1 MSKMYSTANLSDK
14 ELKEQGNRLFDL
26 HKYEDAASC
35 YTKAIMKNPGQALYY
50 TNRALCHLKLKRW
63 ESVCKDCR
71 WALDID
77 PCLMK
82 GHFFLGLALLEL
94 ELFDEAVKYLQ
105 RGKYNET
112 HFLSSFSSVEQVFDI
127 YLSLKKNTAVDL
139 AKEQKLNYGD
149 DITSVLRLAK
159 KRRFQIREE
168 QRITQDIELQT
179 YLNQLI
185 VDDAKRNLAALQEQE
200 TTKDSDTETNSAE
213 FARRKE
219 EIEEK
224 RDTCISRLNDLF
236 AKVDERRRKREV
248 PDYLCGKISF
258 EILQEPVIT
267 PSGITYERK
276 DIEEHLQRV
285 GHFDPVTR
293 VRLTQDQLIP
303 NLAMKE
309 VVDTFLQENEWAL
322 HY

>member
-1 MSKMYSTANLSDK
+1 MSKMYSTANLTDK
-14 ELKEQGNRLFDL
+14 ELKEQGNRLFEL

-35 YTKAIMKNPGQALYY
+35 YSKAIIKNPSQAPYF

-63 ESVCKDCR
+63 ESSCQDCR
-71 WALDID
+71 RALDMD
-77 PCLMK
+77 PCLVK

-94 ELFDEAVKYLQ
+94 ETFDEAIKHLQ
-105 RGKYNET
+105 R
-112 HFLSSFSSVEQVFDI
+112 
-127 YLSLKKNTAVDL
+127 AVDL

-149 DITSVLRLAK
+149 DMTSVLRQAR
-159 KRRFQIREE
+159 KRRFQLREE
-168 QRITQDIELQT
+168 QRLAQDIELQT

-185 VDDAKRNLAALQEQE
+185 LEDAERKLTMLEEVKPESETINANDENESNKINGPDNSESLKTDQALAFVKQ
-200 TTKDSDTETNSAE
+200 
-213 FARRKE
+213 
-219 EIEEK
+219 EIESK
-224 RDTCISRLNDLF
+224 KDTSLARLHDLF

-309 VVDTFLQENEWAL
+309 VVDCFLQENEWAL
-322 HY
+322 DY

>member
-14 ELKEQGNRLFDL
+14 ELKEQGNHLFSL
-26 HKYEDAASC
+26 HKYEDAANC
-35 YTKAIMKNPGQALYY
+35 YTKAIIKNPDQALYF
-50 TNRALCHLKLKRW
+50 TNRALCHLKLKQW

-71 WALDID
+71 RALDMD

-94 ELFDEAVKYLQ
+94 ELFDEAVKHLQ
-105 RGKYNET
+105 R
-112 HFLSSFSSVEQVFDI
+112 
-127 YLSLKKNTAVDL
+127 AVDL

-149 DITSVLRLAK
+149 DITSVLRQAR
-159 KRRFQIREE
+159 KRRFQVREE
-168 QRITQDIELQT
+168 QRIAQDIELQT
-179 YLNQLI
+179 YLSQLI
-185 VDDAKRNLAALQEQE
+185 IDDAKSNLTDLQEQE
-200 TTKDSDTETNSAE
+200 TTKDTDAEASSAE
-213 FARRKE
+213 FTRRKE

>member
-1 MSKMYSTANLSDK
+1 
-14 ELKEQGNRLFDL
+14 
-26 HKYEDAASC
+26 
-35 YTKAIMKNPGQALYY
+35 MKNPGQALYY

-105 RGKYNET
+105 R
-112 HFLSSFSSVEQVFDI
+112 
-127 YLSLKKNTAVDL
+127 AVDL

-149 DITSVLRLAK
+149 DITSVLRQAK
-159 KRRFQIREE
+159 KRRFQVREE
-168 QRITQDIELQT
+168 QRISQDIELQT

-185 VDDAKRNLAALQEQE
+185 IDDAKRNLATLQEQE
-200 TTKDSDTETNSAE
+200 TSKDSNVETNSAE

-236 AKVDERRRKREV
+236 AKIDERRRKREV

-309 VVDTFLQENEWAL
+309 VVDTFLQDNEWAL

>member
-14 ELKEQGNRLFDL
+14 ELKEQGNRLFNL
-26 HKYEDAASC
+26 HKYEDAANC
-35 YTKAIMKNPGQALYY
+35 YTKAIIKNPTQTMYF

-63 ESVCKDCR
+63 ESSCKDCR
-71 WALDID
+71 RALDMD
-77 PCLMK
+77 PCLVK

-94 ELFDEAVKYLQ
+94 ELYDEAIKHLQ
-105 RGKYNET
+105 R
-112 HFLSSFSSVEQVFDI
+112 
-127 YLSLKKNTAVDL
+127 AVDL

-149 DITSVLRLAK
+149 DVTSVLRQAR
-159 KRRFQIREE
+159 KRRFQLREE
-168 QRITQDIELQT
+168 QRVAQDIELQS

-185 VDDAKRNLAALQEQE
+185 AEDAERSIAAL
-200 TTKDSDTETNSAE
+200 KLNDSDS
-213 FARRKE
+213 KE
-219 EIEEK
+219 EGESDADATSSHQKKELIEEK
-224 RDTCISRLNDLF
+224 RDNCIARLNDLF

-309 VVDTFLQENEWAL
+309 VVDSFLQENEWAL
-322 HY
+322 DY

>member
-1 MSKMYSTANLSDK
+1 MYSTANLTDK
-14 ELKEQGNRLFDL
+14 ELKEQGNRLFEL
-26 HKYEDAASC
+26 HKYEDAANC
-35 YTKAIMKNPGQALYY
+35 YSKAIIKNPSQASYF

-63 ESVCKDCR
+63 ESSCQDCR
-71 WALDID
+71 RALDMD
-77 PCLMK
+77 PCLVK

-94 ELFDEAVKYLQ
+94 ETFDEAIKHLQ
-105 RGKYNET
+105 R
-112 HFLSSFSSVEQVFDI
+112 
-127 YLSLKKNTAVDL
+127 AVDL

-149 DITSVLRLAK
+149 DMTSVLRQAR
-159 KRRFQIREE
+159 KRRFQLREE
-168 QRITQDIELQT
+168 QRLAQDIELQT

-185 VDDAKRNLAALQEQE
+185 LEDAERKLTMLEEVKPESETINTNDENKTNKINGVDNSESLKTDQTLAFVKQ
-200 TTKDSDTETNSAE
+200 
-213 FARRKE
+213 
-219 EIEEK
+219 EIESK
-224 RDTCISRLNDLF
+224 KDTSLARLHDLF

-309 VVDTFLQENEWAL
+309 VVDCFLQENEWAL
-322 HY
+322 DY

>member
-94 ELFDEAVKYLQ
+94 DLFDEAVKYLQ
-105 RGKYNET
+105 R
-112 HFLSSFSSVEQVFDI
+112 
-127 YLSLKKNTAVDL
+127 AVDL

-185 VDDAKRNLAALQEQE
+185 VDDAKRNLATLQEQE
-200 TTKDSDTETNSAE
+200 TAKDSDVETNSAD

-236 AKVDERRRKREV
+236 AKVDERRRNREV

>member
-1 MSKMYSTANLSDK
+1 
-14 ELKEQGNRLFDL
+14 
-26 HKYEDAASC
+26 
-35 YTKAIMKNPGQALYY
+35 MKNPGQALYY

-94 ELFDEAVKYLQ
+94 DLFDEAVKYLQ

-112 HFLSSFSSVEQVFDI
+112 YLLFLAIFPKVKQICNILNSNNV
-127 YLSLKKNTAVDL
+127 AVDL

-185 VDDAKRNLAALQEQE
+185 VDDAKRNLATLQEQE
-200 TTKDSDTETNSAE
+200 TAKDSDVETNSVE

-236 AKVDERRRKREV
+236 AKVDERRRVCTSLVVASLRM
-248 PDYLCGKISF
+248 
-258 EILQEPVIT
+258 IL
-267 PSGITYERK
+267 
-276 DIEEHLQRV
+276 
-285 GHFDPVTR
+285 
-293 VRLTQDQLIP
+293 
-303 NLAMKE
+303 
-309 VVDTFLQENEWAL
+309 
-322 HY
+322 

>member
-1 MSKMYSTANLSDK
+1 MSKVYSTSNLSDK
-14 ELKEQGNRLFDL
+14 ELKEQGNRLFSL
-26 HKYEDAASC
+26 HKYEDAANC
-35 YTKAIMKNPGQALYY
+35 YTKAIIKNPSQALYF

-63 ESVCKDCR
+63 ESSCQDCR
-71 WALDID
+71 RALDMD
-77 PCLMK
+77 PCLVK

-94 ELFDEAVKYLQ
+94 ELYDEAIKHLQ
-105 RGKYNET
+105 RG
-112 HFLSSFSSVEQVFDI
+112 
-127 YLSLKKNTAVDL
+127 VDL

-149 DITSVLRLAK
+149 DMTSVLRQAR
-159 KRRFQIREE
+159 KRRFQLKEE
-168 QRITQDIELQT
+168 QRIIQDIELQT
-179 YLNQLI
+179 YLNQLLI
-185 VDDAKRNLAALQEQE
+185 EDAQRNLEALKEKQEIE
-200 TTKDSDTETNSAE
+200 GKTEAE
-213 FARRKE
+213 LAQKRD

-224 RDTCISRLNDLF
+224 KESCITRLNDLF
-236 AKVDERRRKREV
+236 AKVDDRRRKREV

-303 NLAMKE
+303 NLAMKD
-309 VVDTFLQENEWAL
+309 VVDSFLQENEWAL
-322 HY
+322 DY

>member
-1 MSKMYSTANLSDK
+1 MSKMYSTANLTDK
-14 ELKEQGNRLFDL
+14 ELKEQGNRLFSL
-26 HKYEDAASC
+26 HKYEDAANC
-35 YTKAIMKNPGQALYY
+35 YSKAIIKNPAQAPYF

-63 ESVCKDCR
+63 ESSCQDCR
-71 WALDID
+71 RALDMD
-77 PCLMK
+77 PCLVK

-94 ELFDEAVKYLQ
+94 EAFDEAIKHLQ
-105 RGKYNET
+105 R
-112 HFLSSFSSVEQVFDI
+112 
-127 YLSLKKNTAVDL
+127 AVDL

-149 DITSVLRLAK
+149 DMTSVLRQAR
-159 KRRFQIREE
+159 KRRFQLKEE
-168 QRITQDIELQT
+168 QRLAQDIELQT

-185 VDDAKRNLAALQEQE
+185 LEDAERHMATLDEQIRSASE
-200 TTKDSDTETNSAE
+200 KNYRQDSTMSIN
-213 FARRKE
+213 RQ
-219 EIEEK
+219 EIESKKE
-224 RDTCISRLNDLF
+224 TAITRLNDLF

-309 VVDTFLQENEWAL
+309 VVDAFLQDNEWAL
-322 HY
+322 DY

>member
-14 ELKEQGNRLFDL
+14 ELKEQGNRLFNL
-26 HKYEDAASC
+26 QKYEDAAYC
-35 YTKAIMKNPGQALYY
+35 YTKAIIKNPSQALYFS
-50 TNRALCHLKLKRW
+50 NRALCHLKLKKW
-63 ESVCKDCR
+63 ESSCQDSR
-71 WALDID
+71 RALDID
-77 PCLMK
+77 PCLVK

-94 ELFDEAVKYLQ
+94 EYFDEAVKHLQ
-105 RGKYNET
+105 R
-112 HFLSSFSSVEQVFDI
+112 
-127 YLSLKKNTAVDL
+127 AVDL
-139 AKEQKLNYGD
+139 GKEQKLNYGD
-149 DITSVLRLAK
+149 DMTSVLRQAR
-159 KRRFQIREE
+159 KRRFQLREE
-168 QRITQDIELQT
+168 QRIAQDIELQS

-185 VDDAKRNLAALQEQE
+185 VEDAERSLAALKEE
-200 TTKDSDTETNSAE
+200 EVTKDSNGKTEDEASE
-213 FARRKE
+213 FTRRKE

-224 RDTCISRLNDLF
+224 RDTCMARLNDLF

-322 HY
+322 YY